1 MNILAKGRWNL
12 KAITRFSNNLMERY
26 LPDPFLFVI
35 ILTVVVFGLGLGLT
49 DSSPV
54 QMVAFWG
61 EGFWALLAFS
71 MQMVLVLVTGFVL
84 ASSPIFKKGLG
95 KLASFAKSPGS
106 AILWVTI
113 VSLAASWINWGF
125 GLVIG
130 ALFAKELAKRVENVD
145 YRLLIASAYSGFL
158 IWHAGFSGSIP
169 LSIATEGHPFV
180 DAIGII
186 PTSETIFS
194 SYNLIIV
201 AALLIIVPLLNRMMM
216 PKKEETVT
224 VDPAVLVD
232 PPVEDVPSKG
242 NMTPAERL
250 ENSWI
255 LSMVIG
261 ALGIAFII
269 YYFVNNGFA
278 LTLDLVNFMF
288 LFLGILFHGTPR
300 KYLSAVQEAVKGA
313 GAIIVQFPFYA
324 GIMGMMTASGL
335 AAVIS
340 EAFVSIS
347 TADTFPLFAFLS
359 AGLVNFFVPSG
370 GGQWAVQAPIMLEA
384 AEMLGSEPAK
394 VAMAVAWGDAWTNMI
409 QPFWALPALAI
420 AGLKAK
426 DIMGFCVIVLVVSG
440 VVIGLGLLFL

>member
-1 MNILAKGRWNL
+1 M

-71 MQMVLVLVTGFVL
+71 MQMVLVLVTGYVL

-169 LSIATEGHPFV
+169 LSIATEGHPFA

-194 SYNLIIV
+194 SYNLIII
-201 AALLIIVPLLNRMMM
+201 AALLIIVPLLNRLMM
-216 PKKEETVT
+216 PKKEDTVT
-224 VDPAVLVD
+224 VDPQVLVD
-232 PPVEDVPSKG
+232 PPVEELPSKG

-340 EAFVSIS
+340 EAFVSVS
-347 TADTFPLFAFLS
+347 TAETFPLFAFLS

>member
-1 MNILAKGRWNL
+1 
-12 KAITRFSNNLMERY
+12 
-26 LPDPFLFVI
+26 
-35 ILTVVVFGLGLGLT
+35 
-49 DSSPV
+49 
-54 QMVAFWG
+54 
-61 EGFWALLAFS
+61 
-71 MQMVLVLVTGFVL
+71 MVLVLVTGFVL

-95 KLASFAKSPGS
+95 KLASLATSPGS
-106 AILWVTI
+106 AIVLVTL

-130 ALFAKELAKRVENVD
+130 ALFAKELAKRVEHVD
-145 YRLLIASAYSGFL
+145 YRLLIASAYSGFI

-169 LSIATEGHPFV
+169 LSIATEGHPFA
-180 DAIGII
+180 DKIGII
-186 PTSETIFS
+186 PTSATIFA

-201 AALLIIVPLLNRMMM
+201 VALVIIVPLLNRLMM
-216 PKKEETVT
+216 PKKEDTIA
-224 VDPAVLVD
+224 VDPKLLVD
-232 PPVEDVPSKG
+232 PIMDELPAKSE
-242 NMTPAERL
+242 MTPAERL

-255 LSMVIG
+255 ISMIIG

-269 YYFVNNGFA
+269 YYFVQNGFA

-288 LFLGILFHGTPR
+288 LFLGIIFHGTPR
-300 KYLSAVQEAVKGA
+300 KYLIAVQEAVRGA

-335 AAVIS
+335 AGVMS
-340 EAFVSIS
+340 EAFVNIS
-347 TADTFPLFAFLS
+347 TADTLPLFAFLS

-384 AEMLGSEPAK
+384 AEMLGSDPAR

>member
-1 MNILAKGRWNL
+1 M

-169 LSIATEGHPFV
+169 LSIATEGHPFA

-194 SYNLIIV
+194 SYNLIII
-201 AALLIIVPLLNRMMM
+201 AALLIIVPLLNRLMM
-216 PKKEETVT
+216 PKKEDTVT
-224 VDPAVLVD
+224 VDPQVLVD
-232 PPVEDVPSKG
+232 PPVEELPSKG

-340 EAFVSIS
+340 EAFVSVS
-347 TADTFPLFAFLS
+347 TAETFPLFAFLS

-384 AEMLGSEPAK
+384 AAMLGSEPAK

>member
-1 MNILAKGRWNL
+1 MKG
-12 KAITRFSNNLMERY
+12 IIRFSNNLMERY

-35 ILTVVVFGLGLGLT
+35 ILTLVVFGLGLGLT
-49 DSSPV
+49 GSTPV
-54 QMVAFWG
+54 EMVAFWG

-84 ASSPIFKKGLG
+84 ASSPVFKKGLG

-106 AILWVTI
+106 AIIWVTL

-130 ALFAKELAKRVENVD
+130 ALFAKELAKRVEHVD

-169 LSIATEGHPFV
+169 LSIATDGHPFF
-180 DAIGII
+180 DQIGII
-186 PTSETIFS
+186 PTGETIFA
-194 SYNLIIV
+194 SYNLIII
-201 AALLIIVPLLNRMMM
+201 AALVIILPLLNRLMM
-216 PKKEETVT
+216 PKKEETVV
-224 VDPAVLVD
+224 VDPKVLVE
-232 PPVEDVPSKG
+232 PEVEEQTAKADR
-242 NMTPAERL
+242 TPAERL

-255 LSMVIG
+255 LSAVIG
-261 ALGIAFII
+261 VLGISFVA
-269 YYFVNNGFA
+269 YYFIQNGFA

-300 KYLSAVQEAVKGA
+300 KYLIAVQEAVKGA
-313 GAIIVQFPFYA
+313 GGIIIQFPFYA

-340 EAFVSIS
+340 EAFVNIS
-347 TADTFPLFAFLS
+347 TEQTFPLFAFLS

-384 AEMLGSEPAK
+384 AEMLGSDPAK

-426 DIMGFCVIVLVVSG
+426 DIMGFCLIVLFVSG

>member
-1 MNILAKGRWNL
+1 MKG
-12 KAITRFSNNLMERY
+12 ITRFSNNLMERY

-180 DAIGII
+180 DKIGII
-186 PTSETIFS
+186 PTTETIFS

-216 PKKEETVT
+216 PSKEETIT
-224 VDPAVLVD
+224 VDPKVLIE
-232 PPVEDVPSKG
+232 PTVEELPTKA

-261 ALGIAFII
+261 VLGIAFIV
-269 YYFVNNGFA
+269 YYFANNGFA
-278 LTLDLVNFMF
+278 LTLDVVNFMF

-300 KYLSAVQEAVKGA
+300 KYLVAVQEAVKGA

-340 EAFVSIS
+340 EAFVNIS
-347 TADTFPLFAFLS
+347 TVNTFPLFAFLS

-384 AEMLGSEPAK
+384 AEMLGSDPAK

-440 VVIGLGLLFL
+440 VVIGAGLLFL